1 MGIDDETERPAEQTA
16 GDANEAVQNSRVD
29 STADEQVTGDGMTG
43 APNTGA
49 GVTGNGEPG
58 TEGHSE
64 EWLANARKA
73 GEKIRAMFKS

>member
-1 MGIDDETERPAEQTA
+1 MGIDDEPERPAEQAA
-16 GDANEAVQNSRVD
+16 GDANEAVPNPNGD

-43 APNTGA
+43 D
-49 GVTGNGEPG
+49 GEPG

-64 EWLANARKA
+64 EWLANARQA

>member
-29 STADEQVTGDGMTG
+29 STADEQVTG
-43 APNTGA
+43 N